1 MCELDYGGIR
11 KKYYRRNRRK
21 YFLPLPSLE
30 HNSGQRDRRTN
41 SGDRREE
48 KMQPAPATPGSPT
61 RSSCC
66 ERDREREVH
75 EDRGRERNNT
85 GRQSRMTPEEDHE
98 ERGNERTVISGQNL
112 GAMTVSGNQGLPL
125 SLSLEDRD
133 LWTKFQCLTNEMI
146 VTKNGR

>member
-1 MCELDYGGIR
+1 
-11 KKYYRRNRRK
+11 
-21 YFLPLPSLE
+21 
-30 HNSGQRDRRTN
+30 
-41 SGDRREE
+41 
-48 KMQPAPATPGSPT
+48 MQPAPATPGSPT

-85 GRQSRMTPEEDHE
+85 GRQNRMTAEEDHE

-112 GAMTVSGNQGLPL
+112 GVMTVSGNQGLSL

>member
-1 MCELDYGGIR
+1 MKYKR
-11 KKYYRRNRRK
+11 KKLERSV
-21 YFLPLPSLE
+21 FGEPLPSCG
-30 HNSGQRDRRTN
+30 SGHRGRGTSSERQRN
-41 SGDRREE
+41 G

-75 EDRGRERNNT
+75 EDRGRERNSA
-85 GRQSRMTPEEDHE
+85 GRQSRTIAEEDHE
-98 ERGNERTVISGQNL
+98 ERSNERTVISGQNL
-112 GAMTVSGNQGLPL
+112 GTMTVSGNQGLPL

>member
-1 MCELDYGGIR
+1 MDEGIR
-11 KKYYRRNRRK
+11 KKYYRTSRRK
-21 YFLPLPSLE
+21 CFLPLPSRTTRVREIEERILE
-30 HNSGQRDRRTN
+30 DRRK
-41 SGDRREE
+41 E

-85 GRQSRMTPEEDHE
+85 GRQNRMTPEEDHE

-112 GAMTVSGNQGLPL
+112 GVMTVSGNQGLPL

>member
-1 MCELDYGGIR
+1 
-11 KKYYRRNRRK
+11 
-21 YFLPLPSLE
+21 
-30 HNSGQRDRRTN
+30 
-41 SGDRREE
+41 
-48 KMQPAPATPGSPT
+48 MQPAPATPGSPT

-75 EDRGRERNNT
+75 EDRRERNNT
-85 GRQSRMTPEEDHE
+85 GRQNRMTPEEDHE

-112 GAMTVSGNQGLPL
+112 GVMTVSGNQGLSL